1 MRSGSLRLLLVAL
14 VAATFAAAIAPRA
27 GAETVTLA
35 PTSDLGLPFWCDW
48 SYDWEARCHPDEGER
63 LPVGGVEDKVWRS
76 ALRFDLETIPPN
88 GTITSATLRL
98 FFDGMCVAPHVT
110 VVRCPARSYT
120 VDAHRVLSAD
130 WFDEREPDLEFGPA
144 ATATLPAG
152 VTFRWLAWNL
162 TPLVRGWHSG
172 GTANNGVALKL
183 ADRQEDFDSS
193 GPYLLSSRGP
203 DAARP
208 RLVVLYTAPTP

>member
-1 MRSGSLRLLLVAL
+1 MRSGLLHLVLGAL
-14 VAATFAAAIAPRA
+14 VAASLAAAVAPRA

-48 SYDWEARCHPDEGER
+48 SYDWEARCYLDEGER
-63 LPVGGVEDKVWRS
+63 LPVGGVDDKVWRS
-76 ALRFDLETIPPN
+76 ALRFDLGTIPPDA
-88 GTITSATLRL
+88 TITSATLRL
-98 FFDGMCVAPHVT
+98 FFDGTCVAPRVT
-110 VVRCPARSYT
+110 AVRCPARSYT
-120 VDAHRVLSAD
+120 VVAHGILSAD
-130 WFDEREPDLEFGPA
+130 WFDERQPDLEFDAA

-152 VTFRWLAWNL
+152 VTFRWLSWNL
-162 TPLVRGWHSG
+162 TSLVRAWHSD

-183 ADRQEDFDSS
+183 ADGQEDFDGS

-208 RLVVLYTAPTP
+208 QLVVLYTAPTP